1 MPSTVLRPFHAP
13 DNAKPLLTLFSMQV
27 TQSDTI
33 EDQEN
38 SEDTLA
44 RLGSRSGASSLKSHP

>member
-1 MPSTVLRPFHAP
+1 MFHSLYSIY
-13 DNAKPLLTLFSMQV
+13 DLNIISQV
-27 TQSDTI
+27 AQSDAI

-44 RLGSRSGASSLKSHP
+44 RLGSRSL

>member
-1 MPSTVLRPFHAP
+1 M
-13 DNAKPLLTLFSMQV
+13 
-27 TQSDTI
+27 TQSDGM

-44 RLGSRSGASSLKSHP
+44 RLGSPHFDFDIRRKMLTKNRTESKIYSELPEWWIIGRSL

>member
-1 MPSTVLRPFHAP
+1 M
-13 DNAKPLLTLFSMQV
+13 
-27 TQSDTI
+27 

-44 RLGSRSGASSLKSHP
+44 RLGSPHFDFDIRRKMLTKNRTESKIYSELPEWWIIGRSL